1 MRISDWSSDVCS
13 SDLRDRLRTPGAA
26 ALLDDRDRTTARIAR
41 WHAPP
46 AQVGRS
52 HPSFARDYR
61 DGREKFLDAASQAG
75 ARMEAHSLPERTRPA
90 GNPISRVF
98 AWVGHDDAAVV
109 MPVLSRNPVPEGVN
123 R

>member
-75 ARMEAHSLPERTRPA
+75 ARMEAPCLPDRTGPA
-90 GNPISRVF
+90 GAPR
-98 AWVGHDDAAVV
+98 H
-109 MPVLSRNPVPEGVN
+109 MGVAGGGPDGDGTGSG
-123 R
+123 RGRGG